1 MPYSLLTHA
10 LVFTAGFGAG
20 TIVGLHAGEGRLAVS
35 DTTFR
40 RVIAVAVTVTWITAV
55 VADITVTTYD
65 VPVLIHGIM
74 GAVAG
79 YLFSD
84 GGLNIDIG
92 RR

>member
-1 MPYSLLTHA
+1 MPTTLLTHA
-10 LVFTAGFGAG
+10 LVFVAGFGTG
-20 TIVGLHAGEGRLAVS
+20 TIVGLYAGEGRLSIS

-40 RVIAVAVTVTWITAV
+40 RIIAVAVTTTWIAAV
-55 VADITVTTYD
+55 GADILITTYD